1 MATRSYCTGMIAE
14 AFKAVN
20 LPVSRV
26 SCIADENCLVF
37 AVSVVE
43 EAMPVDGGRP
53 GSIVSVVGR
62 SKALSGI
69 VADVQDSG

>member
-1 MATRSYCTGMIAE
+1 
-14 AFKAVN
+14 
-20 LPVSRV
+20 V